1 VRSLPGPVGSPMRLA
16 RPGSGWPGRSRRPG
30 WLCGGGVVQ
39 AGTPTRGSGQDRPAR
54 CRTAGP
60 VAAHWG
66 AARGAGADPGRGGSP
81 GSGPS
86 PRRRPRGSD
95 AGPPPAVE
103 AAAAPGAGLCRGG
116 LDPGARPL
124 AGQRGGGA
132 GPAGLRVA
140 FDEAHGAVLAV
151 QARRDRLEAPSPSRP
166 PPRPGRR
173 WWPGWAVC
181 AGSGC

>member
-1 VRSLPGPVGSPMRLA
+1 MVLERTSVGLDVHARSIVAEVLDSATGQVWSLRLPPATEAVLRWVRSLPGPVGSPMRLA

-54 CRTAGP
+54 RRTAGP

-132 GPAGLRVA
+132 GPAGPTGGL
-140 FDEAHGAVLAV
+140 
-151 QARRDRLEAPSPSRP
+151 
-166 PPRPGRR
+166 
-173 WWPGWAVC
+173 
-181 AGSGC
+181 